1 MDNAPRSG
9 RMAEEVGVP
18 GTPERSSAHAR
29 PGRPR
34 QADLDQRLESAV
46 LRLLHDHGPGAVTVE
61 RVAEKSGVAK
71 TSIYRRHANR
81 SELLTAVLSH
91 AINAPPVPR
100 EGTVQEKIRF
110 ALAQA
115 WRQMSDVLGPGGLAA
130 IVGNSDPEFTELF
143 RAALRP
149 YDETLVK
156 RIDDDS
162 NAGLLR
168 PGLDA
173 DGIVSLMIG
182 AYLGELVR
190 SGEVAADWLDRSME
204 MLWTVMANQP

>member
-1 MDNAPRSG
+1 M
-9 RMAEEVGVP
+9 P
-18 GTPERSSAHAR
+18 GTPEPASTPTR

-34 QADLDQRLESAV
+34 QAHLDQLLESAV
-46 LRLLHDHGPGAVTVE
+46 LTLLHDGGPGAVTVE

-81 SELLTAVLSH
+81 NELLTAVLSN
-91 AINAPPVPR
+91 AIGVPQVPR
-100 EGTVQEKIRF
+100 EGTVRDKIRF
-110 ALAQA
+110 ALGQA
-115 WRQMSDVLGPGGLAA
+115 WRQMADVLGPGGLAA

-149 YDETLVK
+149 FDESLVK

-162 NAGLLR
+162 RAGLLR

-190 SGEVAADWLDRSME
+190 SGEVAPDWLERSMA
-204 MLWTVMANQP
+204 MFWAVMANQS

>member
-1 MDNAPRSG
+1 MPESPART
-9 RMAEEVGVP
+9 
-18 GTPERSSAHAR
+18 GTLVR

-46 LRLLHDHGPGAVTVE
+46 LTLLHDLGPGSVTVE
-61 RVAEKSGVAK
+61 GVAEKSGVAK

-81 SELLTAVLSH
+81 SELLTAVLSN
-91 AINAPPVPR
+91 AIGVPQVPR
-100 EGTVQEKIRF
+100 DGTVRDKIRF
-110 ALAQA
+110 ALEQA
-115 WRQMSDVLGPGGLAA
+115 WRQMGDVLGPGGLAA
-130 IVGNSDPEFTELF
+130 IVGNSDPF

-149 YDETLVK
+149 YEETLVK
-156 RIDDDS
+156 RIEADS
-162 NAGLLR
+162 DAGLLR

-190 SGEVAADWLDRSME
+190 NGRVARDWLDRSME
-204 MLWTVMANQP
+204 MLWAFMANPS